1 MPYKKLPRKFWADF
15 QKLNVNSLPARLFAI
30 ESLSLS
36 LAVVA
41 AVAAVPTTLERA
53 NASTVTSTVTSW
65 QFDPATNQL
74 EITLPEG
81 TTPTYSLLN
90 PSQIAVDLP
99 NTEIGVD
106 ATQLYPQGRVR
117 SVGVSQLQPGTA
129 RILVNLAPGVGFS
142 AGQVQFQRSGVENR
156 WVLRPSIEPTPNME
170 TPETQPQPPRQVP
183 QNQPPTD
190 SNSTGAP
197 KVDKPE
203 PPTSPNPTTNS
214 SQPPTPN
221 DQIRPLRVPL
231 VNVPLDERRG
241 VQAAALPRLDPQ
253 ITAAVAPEQRT
264 LTFGEPLPRG
274 RSNAPLQAAAGANV
288 LLPAGTELSL
298 LYPGDQALRLQA
310 KPSREEVLLLQ
321 GGLFDSRGNTI
332 VPANTPVIGRFETTN
347 LGTRFVVEAIS
358 LNGRNIPLSAR
369 SEPVGGRRQQP
380 TDRSLVRNTGMGGLA
395 LFLLSGFSGVGLLAG
410 AAAGAATTY
419 VAAPQPATIQPGQ
432 TFQVQLT
439 EDLPQFGF

>member
-1 MPYKKLPRKFWADF
+1 MPYRKLPRKFWADL
-15 QKLNVNSLPARLFAI
+15 QKLTVNSLAPGLFAI

-36 LAVVA
+36 LAVAAAVA
-41 AVAAVPTTLERA
+41 AVAATLEPA
-53 NASTVTSTVTSW
+53 NASTVTSW

-117 SVGVSQLQPGTA
+117 SVGVSQLQPGRA
-129 RILVNLAPGVGFS
+129 RILVNLAPGVGFR
-142 AGQVQFQRSGVENR
+142 AGQVQFQRIGVENR
-156 WVLRPSIEPTPNME
+156 WVLRPSIEPTPIME
-170 TPETQPQPPRQVP
+170 TPETKPQPAIQVP

-190 SNSTGAP
+190 SNSTAAS
-197 KVDKPE
+197 KVDRAE
-203 PPTSPNPTTNS
+203 PPTSLNPATNY
-214 SQPPTPN
+214 SQQPTPN

-231 VNVPLDERRG
+231 VNVRLDERRG

-253 ITAAVAPEQRT
+253 ITAASAPQQRT

-274 RSNAPLQAAAGANV
+274 RSNAPLQAATGANV
-288 LLPAGTELSL
+288 LLPTGTELSL
-298 LYPGDQALRLQA
+298 LYPGDRALRLQA

-321 GGLFDSRGNTI
+321 GGILDSRGNTI

-347 LGTRFVVEAIS
+347 LGSRFVVEAIS
-358 LNGRNIPLSAR
+358 LNGRNIPLFAR
-369 SEPVGGRRQQP
+369 SEPVGGRRQEP
-380 TDRSLVRNTGMGGLA
+380 SDRSLLRNTGIGGLA
-395 LFLLSGFSGVGLLAG
+395 LFLLSGFSGIGLLAG
-410 AAAGAATTY
+410 AAGGVATTY

-432 TFQVQLT
+432 ILQVQLT
-439 EDLPQFGF
+439 EDFPQLGF

>member
-1 MPYKKLPRKFWADF
+1 MPYKKLPRKFWEDL
-15 QKLNVNSLPARLFAI
+15 QKLTVNYLAPGLFAI

-41 AVAAVPTTLERA
+41 AVAAVPATLEPA
-53 NASTVTSTVTSW
+53 NASTVTSW
-65 QFDPATNQL
+65 KFDPATNQL

-81 TTPTYSLLN
+81 TTPRYSLLN

-106 ATQLYPQGRVR
+106 TTQLYPQGRVR
-117 SVGVSQLQPGTA
+117 SVEVSQLQPGTA

-142 AGQVQFQRSGVENR
+142 AGKVQFQRSGLENR
-156 WVLRPSIEPTPNME
+156 WVLRPLIEPTRIME
-170 TPETQPQPPRQVP
+170 TPETQPQPAIQVP
-183 QNQPPTD
+183 QNQRLTD
-190 SNSTGAP
+190 SNSTAAP
-197 KVDKPE
+197 EVDRPE
-203 PPTSPNPTTNS
+203 PPTSPNPATNY

-231 VNVPLDERRG
+231 VNVRLDERRG

-253 ITAAVAPEQRT
+253 ITAAAPQQRT
-264 LTFGEPLPRG
+264 LTFGEPLPGG
-274 RSNAPLQAAAGANV
+274 RSNAPLQAATGANV

-298 LYPGDQALRLQA
+298 LYPGDRALRLQA
-310 KPSREEVLLLQ
+310 KPSQEEVLLLQ
-321 GGLFDSRGNTI
+321 GGIFDSRGNTI

-347 LGTRFVVEAIS
+347 LGSRFVVEAIS
-358 LNGRNIPLSAR
+358 LNGRNIPLLAR

-380 TDRSLVRNTGMGGLA
+380 SDRSLLRNTGIGGLA

-410 AAAGAATTY
+410 AAGGVATTY

-432 TFQVQLT
+432 IFQVQLT
-439 EDLPQFGF
+439 EDFPQFGF

>member
-1 MPYKKLPRKFWADF
+1 MPYKKLLPRFGEYL
-15 QKLNVNSLPARLFAI
+15 QKLTVNSLAPGLLAI

-41 AVAAVPTTLERA
+41 AVATVPVTLEPA
-53 NASTVTSTVTSW
+53 NASTVTSW
-65 QFDPATNQL
+65 KFDPATNQL

-99 NTEIGVD
+99 NTELGVD

-142 AGQVQFQRSGVENR
+142 AGKVQFQRIGVENH
-156 WVLRPSIEPTPNME
+156 WVLRPSIEPTPIME
-170 TPETQPQPPRQVP
+170 TSETQPQPAMQVP

-190 SNSTGAP
+190 SNSTAATEL
-197 KVDKPE
+197 DRPE
-203 PPTSPNPTTNS
+203 PPTSPNPGSNFSQRS
-214 SQPPTPN
+214 SSN
-221 DQIRPLRVPL
+221 DQIRPITVPL
-231 VNVPLDERRG
+231 VNVRLDERRG
-241 VQAAALPRLDPQ
+241 VQASAVPRLAPQ
-253 ITAAVAPEQRT
+253 ITAVAAPQQRT
-264 LTFGEPLPRG
+264 LTFGEPLPRD
-274 RSNAPLQAAAGANV
+274 RSNAPLQAATGANV

-298 LYPGDQALRLQA
+298 LYPGDRALRLARA

-321 GGLFDSRGNTI
+321 GGILDSLGNTI

-347 LGTRFVVEAIS
+347 LGSRFVVEAIS
-358 LNGRNIPLSAR
+358 LNGRNIPLVAR
-369 SEPVGGRRQQP
+369 SEPVEGRRAQP
-380 TDRSLVRNTGMGGLA
+380 SDRSLLRNTGIGGLA
-395 LFLLSGFSGVGLLAG
+395 LFLLSGFSGIGLLAG
-410 AAAGAATTY
+410 AAGGVATTY

-432 TFQVQLT
+432 ILHVQLT
-439 EDLPQFGF
+439 EDFPQFGF

>member
-1 MPYKKLPRKFWADF
+1 MPYKKLLTRFGEDL
-15 QKLNVNSLPARLFAI
+15 QKLTVNSLAPGLFAI

-36 LAVVA
+36 LAVA
-41 AVAAVPTTLERA
+41 ASVAAVPATQQPA
-53 NASTVTSTVTSW
+53 NASTVTSW

-81 TTPTYSLLN
+81 TTPKYSLLN

-106 ATQLYPQGRVR
+106 ATQLYPEGTVR

-129 RILVNLAPGVGFS
+129 RIMVSLAPGVGFS
-142 AGQVQFQRSGVENR
+142 AGKVQFQRIGVENR

-170 TPETQPQPPRQVP
+170 TPETQPQPARQVP

-190 SNSTGAP
+190 TNSTAATEI
-197 KVDKPE
+197 DRAE
-203 PPTSPNPTTNS
+203 PPTSLNPATNS
-214 SQPPTPN
+214 SLPPTPN
-221 DQIRPLRVPL
+221 NQIRPITVPL
-231 VNVPLDERRG
+231 VNVRLDERRG
-241 VQAAALPRLDPQ
+241 VQAAAVPRLDPQ
-253 ITAAVAPEQRT
+253 ITAAAAPQQRT

-298 LYPGDQALRLQA
+298 LYPGDRALRLQA

-321 GGLFDSRGNTI
+321 GGILDNRGNTI

-347 LGTRFVVEAIS
+347 LGSRFVVEAIS
-358 LNGRNIPLSAR
+358 LNGRNIPLLAR
-369 SEPVGGRRQQP
+369 SEPVEGRRQQP
-380 TDRSLVRNTGMGGLA
+380 TDRSLLRNTGIGGLA
-395 LFLLSGFSGVGLLAG
+395 VFLLSGFSGVGLLAG

-432 TFQVQLT
+432 ILQVQLT

>member
-1 MPYKKLPRKFWADF
+1 MPYKKLPRKFWADL
-15 QKLNVNSLPARLFAI
+15 QKLTVNSLPAGLFAI

-41 AVAAVPTTLERA
+41 AVAAVPATLEPA
-53 NASTVTSTVTSW
+53 NASTVTSW
-65 QFDPATNQL
+65 KFDPATNQL

-170 TPETQPQPPRQVP
+170 TSETQPPPARQVP

-190 SNSTGAP
+190 SRSNAVP
-197 KVDKPE
+197 EVDRPE
-203 PPTSPNPTTNS
+203 PPTSPNPATNF
-214 SQPPTPN
+214 SQRSTSN

-231 VNVPLDERRG
+231 VNVRLDERSG
-241 VQAAALPRLDPQ
+241 VKAAALPRLDPQ
-253 ITAAVAPEQRT
+253 ITAAAPQQRT
-264 LTFGEPLPRG
+264 LTFGEPLPGG
-274 RSNAPLQAAAGANV
+274 RSNAPLQAATGANV

-298 LYPGDQALRLQA
+298 VYPGDQALRLQA
-310 KPSREEVLLLQ
+310 KPSQEEVLLLQ
-321 GGLFDSRGNTI
+321 GGIFDSRGNTI

-347 LGTRFVVEAIS
+347 IGSRFVVEAIS
-358 LNGRNIPLSAR
+358 LNGRNIPLLAR

-380 TDRSLVRNTGMGGLA
+380 TDRSLLRNTGIGGLA

-419 VAAPQPATIQPGQ
+419 VAAPQPATIEPGQ
-432 TFQVQLT
+432 IFQVQLM
-439 EDLPQFGF
+439 EDFPQFGF

>member
-1 MPYKKLPRKFWADF
+1 MPYKKLLTRFGEDL
-15 QKLNVNSLPARLFAI
+15 QKLTVNYLAPGLFAI

-41 AVAAVPTTLERA
+41 AVAAVPATLEPA
-53 NASTVTSTVTSW
+53 NASTVTSW

-142 AGQVQFQRSGVENR
+142 AGKVQFQRSGVENR
-156 WVLRPSIEPTPNME
+156 WVLRPSIEPTPIME
-170 TPETQPQPPRQVP
+170 TPETQPQPAIQVP
-183 QNQPPTD
+183 QNQRLID
-190 SNSTGAP
+190 SNSTAATE
-197 KVDKPE
+197 VDRPE
-203 PPTSPNPTTNS
+203 SPTSLNPGTNFS
-214 SQPPTPN
+214 PRSTSN

-231 VNVPLDERRG
+231 VNVRLDERRG
-241 VQAAALPRLDPQ
+241 VQAAAVPRLNPQ
-253 ITAAVAPEQRT
+253 ITAAAAPQQRT

-274 RSNAPLQAAAGANV
+274 GSNAPLQAEAGANV

-298 LYPGDQALRLQA
+298 LYPGAQALRLQA

-321 GGLFDSRGNTI
+321 GGILDSRGNTI

-347 LGTRFVVEAIS
+347 LGSRFVVEAIS
-358 LNGRNIPLSAR
+358 LNGRNIPLLAR
-369 SEPVGGRRQQP
+369 SEPVEGRRPQP
-380 TDRSLVRNTGMGGLA
+380 SDRSLLRNTGIGGLA
-395 LFLLSGFSGVGLLAG
+395 LFLLSGFSGIGLLAG
-410 AAAGAATTY
+410 AAGGVATTY
-419 VAAPQPATIQPGQ
+419 VATPQPATIQPGQ
-432 TFQVQLT
+432 ILQVQLT
-439 EDLPQFGF
+439 EDFPQFGF

>member
-1 MPYKKLPRKFWADF
+1 MT
-15 QKLNVNSLPARLFAI
+15 VNSLPAGLFAI

-41 AVAAVPTTLERA
+41 AVATVPATLEPA
-53 NASTVTSTVTSW
+53 NASTLTSW
-65 QFDPATNQL
+65 KFDPATNQL

-81 TTPTYSLLN
+81 MTPQYSLLN

-99 NTEIGVD
+99 NTDIGVD
-106 ATQLYPQGRVR
+106 ATQLYPEGTVR
-117 SVGVSQLQPGTA
+117 SVGVSQVQPGRA

-142 AGQVQFQRSGVENR
+142 GGKVQFQRIGVENR
-156 WVLRPSIEPTPNME
+156 WVLRPSIEPTASME
-170 TPETQPQPPRQVP
+170 TPGTQPQPAIQVP

-190 SNSTGAP
+190 SNSTAATE
-197 KVDKPE
+197 VDRPE
-203 PPTSPNPTTNS
+203 SSTSPNPAIS
-214 SQPPTPN
+214 FSPQSTPN

-231 VNVPLDERRG
+231 VNVRLDERRG
-241 VQAAALPRLDPQ
+241 VQAAAVPRLDPQ
-253 ITAAVAPEQRT
+253 IAAAAAPQQRT

-298 LYPGDQALRLQA
+298 LYPGDRALRLQA
-310 KPSREEVLLLQ
+310 KPSRQEVLLLQ
-321 GGLFDSRGNTI
+321 GGILDSRGNTI

-347 LGTRFVVEAIS
+347 LGSRFVVEAVS
-358 LNGRNIPLSAR
+358 LNGRNIPLLAR

-380 TDRSLVRNTGMGGLA
+380 TDRSLLRNTGIGGLA
-395 LFLLSGFSGVGLLAG
+395 LFLLSGFSGIGLLVG
-410 AAAGAATTY
+410 AAGGVATTY

-432 TFQVQLT
+432 ILQVQLT
-439 EDLPQFGF
+439 EDFSQFGF

>member
-1 MPYKKLPRKFWADF
+1 MPYKKLPRKFWEDL
-15 QKLNVNSLPARLFAI
+15 QKLTVNYLAPGLFAI

-41 AVAAVPTTLERA
+41 AVAAVPATLEPA
-53 NASTVTSTVTSW
+53 NASTVTSW
-65 QFDPATNQL
+65 KFDPATNQL

-81 TTPTYSLLN
+81 TTPRYSLLN

-117 SVGVSQLQPGTA
+117 SVEVSQLQPGTA

-142 AGQVQFQRSGVENR
+142 AGKVQFQRSGLENR
-156 WVLRPSIEPTPNME
+156 WVLRPSIEPTRIME
-170 TPETQPQPPRQVP
+170 TPETQPQPAIQVP
-183 QNQPPTD
+183 QNQRLTD
-190 SNSTGAP
+190 SNSTAAP
-197 KVDKPE
+197 EVDRPE
-203 PPTSPNPTTNS
+203 PPTSPNPATNY

-231 VNVPLDERRG
+231 VNVRLDERRG

-253 ITAAVAPEQRT
+253 ITAAAPQQRT
-264 LTFGEPLPRG
+264 LTFGEPLPGG
-274 RSNAPLQAAAGANV
+274 RSNAPLQAATGANV

-298 LYPGDQALRLQA
+298 LYPGDRALRLQA
-310 KPSREEVLLLQ
+310 KPSQEEVLLLQ
-321 GGLFDSRGNTI
+321 GGIFDSRGNTI

-347 LGTRFVVEAIS
+347 LGSRFVVEAIS
-358 LNGRNIPLSAR
+358 LNGRNIPLLAR

-380 TDRSLVRNTGMGGLA
+380 SDRSLLRNTGIGGLA

-410 AAAGAATTY
+410 AAGGVATTY

-432 TFQVQLT
+432 IFQVQLT

>member
-1 MPYKKLPRKFWADF
+1 MPYKKLLTRFGEDL
-15 QKLNVNSLPARLFAI
+15 QKLTVNSLAPGLFAI

-36 LAVVA
+36 LALA
-41 AVAAVPTTLERA
+41 AAIAAVPAAQQPA
-53 NASTVTSTVTSW
+53 NASTVTSW

-81 TTPTYSLLN
+81 TTPKYSLLN

-106 ATQLYPQGRVR
+106 ATQVYPEGTVR

-142 AGQVQFQRSGVENR
+142 AGKVQFQRIGVENR
-156 WVLRPSIEPTPNME
+156 WVLRPSIEPTANME
-170 TPETQPQPPRQVP
+170 TPETQPQPARQVP

-190 SNSTGAP
+190 SNSTAATEI
-197 KVDKPE
+197 DRAE
-203 PPTSPNPTTNS
+203 PPTSLNPATNY
-214 SQPPTPN
+214 SQSPTPN
-221 DQIRPLRVPL
+221 NQIRPITVPL
-231 VNVPLDERRG
+231 VNVRLDERRG
-241 VQAAALPRLDPQ
+241 VQTAALPRLDPQ
-253 ITAAVAPEQRT
+253 ITVAAAPQQRT

-321 GGLFDSRGNTI
+321 GGILDNRGNTI

-347 LGTRFVVEAIS
+347 LGSRFVVEAIS
-358 LNGRNIPLSAR
+358 LNGRNIPLFAR
-369 SEPVGGRRQQP
+369 SEPLEGRRQKP
-380 TDRSLVRNTGMGGLA
+380 TDRSLLRNTGIGGLA
-395 LFLLSGFSGVGLLAG
+395 VFLLSGFSGVGLLAG

-432 TFQVQLT
+432 ILQVQLT

>member
-1 MPYKKLPRKFWADF
+1 MPYKKLLTRFGEGL
-15 QKLNVNSLPARLFAI
+15 QKLTVNSLPAGLFAI

-41 AVAAVPTTLERA
+41 AVAAVPATLEPA
-53 NASTVTSTVTSW
+53 NASTVTSW

-156 WVLRPSIEPTPNME
+156 WVLRPSIEPTPIME
-170 TPETQPQPPRQVP
+170 TPETQPQTAIQVP

-190 SNSTGAP
+190 SNSTAATE
-197 KVDKPE
+197 VDRPE
-203 PPTSPNPTTNS
+203 SPTSLNPGTNFS
-214 SQPPTPN
+214 PRSTPN

-231 VNVPLDERRG
+231 VNVRLDERRG

-253 ITAAVAPEQRT
+253 ITAAAAPQQRT
-264 LTFGEPLPRG
+264 LTFLTFGEPLPRG
-274 RSNAPLQAAAGANV
+274 RSNAPLQAATGANV
-288 LLPAGTELSL
+288 LLRAGTELSL
-298 LYPGDQALRLQA
+298 LYPGDRALRLQA

-321 GGLFDSRGNTI
+321 GGILDSRGNTI

-347 LGTRFVVEAIS
+347 LGSRFVVEGIS
-358 LNGRNIPLSAR
+358 LNGRNIPLLAR
-369 SEPVGGRRQQP
+369 SEPVGGRRQEP
-380 TDRSLVRNTGMGGLA
+380 SDRSLLRNTGIGGLA
-395 LFLLSGFSGVGLLAG
+395 LFLLSGFSGIGLLAG
-410 AAAGAATTY
+410 AAGGVATTY

-432 TFQVQLT
+432 ILQVQLT
-439 EDLPQFGF
+439 EDFPQFGF

>member
-1 MPYKKLPRKFWADF
+1 MPYKKLPRKFWADL
-15 QKLNVNSLPARLFAI
+15 QKLTVNSLLPGLFAI

-41 AVAAVPTTLERA
+41 AVAAVPATLEPA
-53 NASTVTSTVTSW
+53 NASTVTSW
-65 QFDPATNQL
+65 KFDPATNQL

-81 TTPTYSLLN
+81 TTPRYSLLN

-156 WVLRPSIEPTPNME
+156 WVLRPSLEPTRIVE
-170 TPETQPQPPRQVP
+170 TPETQPQPAIQVP
-183 QNQPPTD
+183 QNQRRTD
-190 SNSTGAP
+190 SNSNAVP
-197 KVDKPE
+197 EVDRPE
-203 PPTSPNPTTNS
+203 PPTSLNPATNS

-231 VNVPLDERRG
+231 VNVRLDERRG
-241 VQAAALPRLDPQ
+241 VQAADLRRLEPQ
-253 ITAAVAPEQRT
+253 ITAAAAPQQRT
-264 LTFGEPLPRG
+264 LTFGEPLPGG

-298 LYPGDQALRLQA
+298 LYPGTQALRLARA

-321 GGLFDSRGNTI
+321 GGIFDSRGNTI

-347 LGTRFVVEAIS
+347 LGSRFVVEAIS
-358 LNGRNIPLSAR
+358 LNGRNIPLLAR
-369 SEPVGGRRQQP
+369 SEPVGGRRAQP
-380 TDRSLVRNTGMGGLA
+380 SDRSLLRNTGIGGLA
-395 LFLLSGFSGVGLLAG
+395 LFLLSGFSGIGLLAG
-410 AAAGAATTY
+410 AAGGVATTY

-432 TFQVQLT
+432 ILQVQLT
-439 EDLPQFGF
+439 EDFPQFGF

>member
-1 MPYKKLPRKFWADF
+1 MPYKKLLARFGEDL
-15 QKLNVNSLPARLFAI
+15 QKLIVNSLAPGLFAI

-41 AVAAVPTTLERA
+41 AVATVPAALEPA
-53 NASTVTSTVTSW
+53 NASTVTSW
-65 QFDPATNQL
+65 KFDPATNQL

-81 TTPTYSLLN
+81 KTPTYSLLN

-142 AGQVQFQRSGVENR
+142 AGKVQFQRIGVENR
-156 WVLRPSIEPTPNME
+156 WVLRPSIKPTRSVE
-170 TPETQPQPPRQVP
+170 TSETQPQPAIQVP

-190 SNSTGAP
+190 SNSTAATE
-197 KVDKPE
+197 VDRPE
-203 PPTSPNPTTNS
+203 PPTSPNPGSNF
-214 SQPPTPN
+214 SQRSTSN
-221 DQIRPLRVPL
+221 DQIRPITVPL
-231 VNVPLDERRG
+231 VNVRLDERRG
-241 VQAAALPRLDPQ
+241 VQAAAVPRLAPQ
-253 ITAAVAPEQRT
+253 ITAVAAPQQRT
-264 LTFGEPLPRG
+264 LTFGEPLPRD
-274 RSNAPLQAAAGANV
+274 RSNAPLQAATGANV

-298 LYPGDQALRLQA
+298 LYPGDRALRLARA

-321 GGLFDSRGNTI
+321 GGILDRLGNTI

-347 LGTRFVVEAIS
+347 LGSRFVVEAIS
-358 LNGRNIPLSAR
+358 LNGRNIPLVAR
-369 SEPVGGRRQQP
+369 SEPVEGRRAQP
-380 TDRSLVRNTGMGGLA
+380 SDRSLLRNTGIGGLA
-395 LFLLSGFSGVGLLAG
+395 LFLLSGFSGIGLLAG
-410 AAAGAATTY
+410 AAGGVATTY

-432 TFQVQLT
+432 ILQVQLT
-439 EDLPQFGF
+439 EDFPQFGF